1 MILSLLLAA
10 QLTFTYEK
18 PDTTPI
24 VFSADV
30 KGEEAKAV
38 DFCLWLD
45 VIYEDGSATWG
56 TGLARKECRPGTH
69 DWERT
74 VGVFRP
80 KKPVKRIDFSTL
92 FRGPKTSGK
101 GEYRNATLERRE
113 PKAGEPTP
121 EPRPSDYP
129 YRGEPRSVKGLSD
142 AASVVWT
149 ADSTVRV
156 TPRTFPGKAAPRG
169 ISLELAGRE
178 RESAQICVTAG
189 RSDAWT
195 AGDLE
200 VSVLKDDAGRPFP
213 GRVYWQRIGYVP
225 RQLGGGKHSLSPEFD
240 ELWLPDPLL
249 PAAPFRVRGGSTQ
262 GLWLTAAADA
272 DAFAG
277 TYRGVVRVLRDGK
290 EFATVPIT
298 LRVRGFSLPQTFGCR
313 YSLSVMD
320 GFTRF
325 HYPDAFK
332 AKRHESWDL
341 MLDHRLSPDDIS
353 RFTLPD
359 LDELEYAK
367 KRGMCLFNLLNIVP
381 EPKDPNTLIVYT
393 TTKEVLF
400 SDWFYPQFRDRLVPY
415 VKELRR
421 RGLADMAYVYGFDE
435 QEKEYFPA
443 IEKFW
448 KSLQRDL
455 PCRVPL
461 MSTSRAYRD
470 IAACPTNPPP
480 SAYAGDWMCPLT
492 ADWRDGLS
500 EDLRKRGKK
509 VWWYTC
515 LSPVEPY
522 ANFANIEY
530 PFADGRLLGWMTHLW
545 RADGFLFWVVNFWP
559 KDMRKLDER
568 DTFFPDFDIRIGD
581 TVHGD
586 GVLLYPGRQ
595 GVLPSIRLAN
605 VRDGEEDAEW
615 LQAAEAVAGRKSVES
630 LGRRLVCSLTDFD
643 RDAAR
648 IRSVRS
654 AVGDLIENGRRG
666 KATESKGEEK

>member
-1 MILSLLLAA
+1 MIISLVLAA
-10 QLTFTYEK
+10 QLTFAYEK

-24 VFSADV
+24 VFGADV

-69 DWERT
+69 GWERT

-92 FRGPKTSGK
+92 FRGPKTSGRA
-101 GEYRNATLERRE
+101 EYRNLALERRE

-121 EPRPSDYP
+121 DPKPSAYP
-129 YRGEPRSVKGLSD
+129 YEGPARSVKGLAD
-142 AASVVWT
+142 TASAVWT
-149 ADSTVRV
+149 ADSTERV
-156 TPRTFPGKAAPRG
+156 TPRTYPKKGSPRG
-169 ISLELAGRE
+169 ILLELAGRE

-189 RSDAWT
+189 RDDAWADGT
-195 AGDLE
+195 LE
-200 VSVLKDDAGRPFP
+200 IDVPKDAAGRPFP
-213 GRVYWQRIGYVP
+213 GRVTWQRIGYVP
-225 RQLGGGKHSLSPEFD
+225 RIFGGGRHSLSPEFD
-240 ELWLPDPLL
+240 EMWLPDPLL

-272 DAFAG
+272 GAAAG
-277 TYRGVVRVLRDGK
+277 TYCGVVRVLRGGK
-290 EFATVPIT
+290 EYASVPLA
-298 LRVRGFSLPQTFGCR
+298 LRVRKFSLPLTFGCR

-325 HYPDAFK
+325 HYPNAFRE
-332 AKRHESWDL
+332 KRRESWDL

-367 KRGMCLFNLLNIVP
+367 GRGMCLFNILNIVP

-393 TTKEVLF
+393 TTKEILF

-421 RGLADMAYVYGFDE
+421 RGLADMAYIYGFDE

-443 IEKFW
+443 IERFW
-448 KSLQRDL
+448 QNLRRDL
-455 PCRVPL
+455 PGGGVPL

-480 SAYAGDWMCPLT
+480 SACAGDWMCPVT
-492 ADWRDGLS
+492 SDWRDSLS
-500 EDLRKRGKK
+500 ADLRAKGKK

-515 LSPVEPY
+515 CSPIEPY
-522 ANFANIEY
+522 ANFASIEY
-530 PFADGRLLGWMTHLW
+530 PFADGRILGWMTHLW

-559 KDMRKLDER
+559 KTMKKLDEG
-568 DTFFPDFDIRIGD
+568 DTFFPDFDIRIGN

-586 GVLLYPGRQ
+586 GVLLYPGQRDI
-595 GVLPSIRLAN
+595 LPSIRLAN
-605 VRDGEEDAEW
+605 VRDGEEDGEW
-615 LQAAEAVAGRKSVES
+615 LKAAEAAAGREAVEA
-630 LGRRLVCSLTDFD
+630 LGRRFIRSLTDFD
-643 RDAAR
+643 RDPAR
-648 IRSVRS
+648 IRAVRS
-654 AVGDLIENGRRG
+654 AVADLVER
-666 KATESKGEEK
+666 E